1 MEESWDNDI
10 TTSTS
15 TDTNNN
21 VQAAPVYKIFFKINF
36 LN

>member
-21 VQAAPVYKIFFKINF
+21 VQAAPVYKTF
-36 LN
+36 LNLIF